1 MVAAITLFR
10 LSNHEWD
17 SLARL
22 DPLWAICSRDDARN
36 GRWDL
41 DAFFASGADEVEAV
55 FSHLE
60 ARPARFGTALDFGCG
75 AGRTVRALSE
85 RFELCYGVDSSAEM
99 IRLASEFN
107 GDRPNCVFEHKSYPL
122 LAQIG
127 SDSIDFVYSSLV
139 LQHLASERDVLD
151 YLREFVRVVRPG
163 GTIVFQLP
171 SRLPV
176 RHRLQPRRRLFRAL
190 ARLGLSEGWLY
201 RRARLHPISMIGVD
215 ETQVRSLLAGVG
227 AAVRRVETVDPNSA
241 LAGKRYFAE
250 A

>member
-1 MVAAITLFR
+1 VSDR
-10 LSNHEWD
+10 DWD

-36 GRWDL
+36 GQWDL
-41 DAFFASGADEVEAV
+41 DAFFASGADEIAAV
-55 FSHLE
+55 FSHSE
-60 ARPARFGTALDFGCG
+60 ARPARFTAALDFGCG
-75 AGRTVRALSE
+75 AGRIVRALSS

-99 IRLASEFN
+99 IRLAREFN
-107 GDRPNCVFEHKSYPL
+107 RDFENCVFEHKSYPL
-122 LAQIG
+122 LAEIR
-127 SDSIDFVYSSLV
+127 SDSIDFVYSSFV
-139 LQHLASERDVLD
+139 LQHLASEREVLD

-171 SRLPV
+171 SRLPL
-176 RHRLQPRRRLFRAL
+176 RYRLQPRRRLFRAL
-190 ARLGLSEGWLY
+190 AGQGVSEEWLY

-215 ETQVRSLLAGVG
+215 ETQVRSVLAGVG